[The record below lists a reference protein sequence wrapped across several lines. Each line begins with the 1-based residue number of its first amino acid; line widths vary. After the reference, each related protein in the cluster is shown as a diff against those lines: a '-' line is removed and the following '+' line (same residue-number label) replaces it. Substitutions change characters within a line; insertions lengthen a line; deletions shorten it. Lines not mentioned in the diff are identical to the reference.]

1 MRPQFSIIFFT
12 TLAGMAQGLLF
23 FLALLNL
30 FVQVTPIAFL
40 THLAIPVSC
49 GLLTLGLIASFFHLG
64 HPERAWRAAMMWRT
78 SWLSREVIA
87 LPALMAVTAAI
98 YFYAWTGQVPQWLWF
113 ALLITTLALWICT
126 AKIYQ
131 CIRFIQEWSHPSTLS
146 NFIILGMSSG
156 WLLLELLIF
165 LWDSPNNGTINDA
178 PLSTIAF
185 ILLFV
190 SFNLKLWIWRR
201 NRSLK
206 PKSNLSSATG
216 IKGSQIRQTSM
227 GLMGGS
233 FNTREFFH
241 HQTDRMIANLRKIIL
256 LCAYILPMILSA
268 GAIALPSALLI
279 AFALLILYFGQLAER
294 WMFFAE
300 ANHPQNLYYQRVS

>member
-23 FLALLNL
+23 FLAISNL
-30 FVQVTPIAFL
+30 YSHPTPNPFL
-40 THLAIPVSC
+40 TNLALPVAFA
-49 GLLTLGLIASFFHLG
+49 LLALGLVASFFHLG

-87 LPALMAVTAAI
+87 LPALMTVTVAI
-98 YFYAWTGQVPQWLWF
+98 YFYAYVSVVPKWLWL
-113 ALLITTLALWICT
+113 ALLFTTIALWVCT

-131 CIRFIQEWSHPSTLS
+131 CIRFIQEWSHPSTLT
-146 NFIILGMSSG
+146 NFMLLGMTSG
-156 WLLLELLIF
+156 LILLELLIA
-165 LWDSPNNGTINDA
+165 LWGESSAQIIDA
-178 PLSTIAF
+178 PLSIVAF
-185 ILLFV
+185 LLLFI

-201 NRSLK
+201 NRDLK

-216 IKGSQIRQTSM
+216 IKGSNIRQTSM

-241 HQTDRMIANLRKIIL
+241 HQTDRVIANLRKIIL
-256 LCAYILPMILSA
+256 LCAYVIPMILMAYTITIPSVLM
-268 GAIALPSALLI
+268 IALALVINYLG
-279 AFALLILYFGQLAER
+279 LLAER

>member
-23 FLALLNL
+23 FIALLNIEA
-30 FVQVTPIAFL
+30 PILSAPFL
-40 THLAIPVSC
+40 AMLALPVSFI
-49 GLLTLGLIASFFHLG
+49 LLILSLVASFFHLG

-87 LPALMAVTAAI
+87 LPVVMLLTAMT
-98 YFYAWTGQVPQWLWF
+98 FLFVVSGLVPSWLWI
-113 ALLITTLALWICT
+113 ALLISILALWICT

-146 NFIILGMSSG
+146 NFILLGLTSG
-156 WLLLELLIF
+156 GLLLEFLLI
-165 LWDSPNNGTINDA
+165 LWNEPSA
-178 PLSTIAF
+178 PLSMSMISGANF
-185 ILLFV
+185 ILLFLAL
-190 SFNLKLWIWRR
+190 NLKLWIWRR
-201 NRSLK
+201 NQKLK
-206 PKSNLSSATG
+206 PISNLASATG
-216 IKGSQIRQTSM
+216 IKGSNIRQTSM
-227 GLMGGS
+227 GFMGGS

-241 HQTDRMIANLRKIIL
+241 HQTDRVISNIRKIIL
-256 LCAYILPMILSA
+256 LMTYVGPMVLLAFSMNSPHIA
-268 GAIALPSALLI
+268 QIAIALLMHYIGL
-279 AFALLILYFGQLAER
+279 LAER